1 MSNRI
6 IVSITERKEW
16 QKGALFIDKDIS
28 FSDPAGDAITVINKV
43 LSASLSGEIYDDII
57 QASAAE
63 QKRGALVS
71 SGFGCYREF
80 EIVIEYR
87 IFDAAGNLSAPEAV
101 AFSCPAPKPYLNP
114 SLIIGIVIG
123 LILVG
128 LAVWLLL
135 RYRRA
140 WRSAVTS
147 A

>member
-1 MSNRI
+1 MRAYVQKNSSLPVSNRI

-16 QKGALFIDKDIS
+16 QKGALFIYKDIS

-71 SGFGCYREF
+71 SGLGCFQEF

-87 IFDAAGNLSAPEAV
+87 IFHAAGNLSAPDWRKLWA
-101 AFSCPAPKPYLNP
+101 
-114 SLIIGIVIG
+114 
-123 LILVG
+123 
-128 LAVWLLL
+128 
-135 RYRRA
+135 RYRWMA
-140 WRSAVTS
+140 AAGLLAGLSAG
-147 A
+147 AGE